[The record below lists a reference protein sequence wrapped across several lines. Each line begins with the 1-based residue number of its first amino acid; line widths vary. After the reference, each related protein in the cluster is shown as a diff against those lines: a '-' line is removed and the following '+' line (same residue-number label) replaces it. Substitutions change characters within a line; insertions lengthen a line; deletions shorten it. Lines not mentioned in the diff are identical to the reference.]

1 MPNGVKC
8 AKVGAKS
15 GKYKKL
21 LTKMAK
27 EYKIF

>member
-15 GKYKKL
+15 GKYKKPV
-21 LTKMAK
+21 TKMAK
-27 EYKIF
+27 EYKNF